1 MSKSSQRLSSNRALW
16 HRAVTAGIQP
26 SLSGVRMLQ
35 RSGESA
41 QADQPAPSIVYVQH
55 RQSLT
60 DALIVDKAIAS
71 IRDEEQT
78 PWPNLPLEPLFIDT
92 WKLPTSVLALAR
104 GFAGRMTMRHVPP
117 RLTQLIEAPDNV
129 QANVL
134 IVPVCVFWGRSWSPK
149 DSFLRTLTSEQ
160 RSTTAGFKR
169 LLGLIF
175 NRGDV
180 HVCFGKPVSLAELA
194 NHQRGAEF
202 AVRRAARLLRMRFK
216 AMEFVTLGPDQS
228 HRRTLLNQ
236 VVRASRVRKTL
247 DTLRAAGAADPSTS
261 QVKLEQRAFKIAI
274 TIASDL
280 TYSTI
285 RGFLIFLTWFWRRIY
300 DGVNVQGLD
309 ALRTLNE
316 THTLVYVPTHRSH
329 IDYLVLSYSLY
340 MNGIM
345 LPHIAAGDNLNM
357 PVLGR
362 LLRQGGAFFMRRS
375 FRDDPLYT
383 AVFEEYLYRVL
394 ANGYS
399 VEFFP
404 EGGRSRSG
412 RLLAPKY
419 GLLKLCLENQRRGLP
434 KPLAFVPIYF
444 GYEKVVESGS
454 YLSELRGS
462 TKRKERLLDLLTN
475 IRVIRQNFGRLQV
488 NVAPAIRLDEW
499 LQQPGISDQSADEQ
513 LAGLGR
519 AIMRRI
525 NQQASINP
533 VNLVALAITQRTH
546 LTLQEHTLSNQI
558 DCYRNLGLA
567 LYGDGILT
575 ENVESA
581 ASVIR
586 QVTVLGFIDQDPEE
600 AWISCSSGAA
610 TLLTWYRN
618 NVLHLFA
625 LPALIALLIS
635 RSTQGLAEK
644 ALIEQVALIYPYIAH
659 ELTTDEKPDV
669 SAALDALEAQGLIL
683 RGEHMLLPPSKPS
696 EAYEQLAQLGSSV
709 LEMLQRMYVVICVAT
724 QRTLPADELK
734 THSLATAKKLSRLF
748 GITGTEFSE
757 DRLFDA
763 FLERLISAKHM
774 TRNEQGH
781 LVASPLMHQVAERAA
796 EQIIEPSVHLAL
808 QRVIRN
814 SLETITPPRDTHQSE
829 HSSP

>member
-1 MSKSSQRLSSNRALW
+1 MSISSQLHSSNRALW
-16 HRAVTAGIQP
+16 RRIATAGIQP
-26 SLSGVRMLQ
+26 TLSGDRFL
-35 RSGESA
+35 RRAG
-41 QADQPAPSIVYVQH
+41 DPALSNRPSPTIVYVQ
-55 RQSLT
+55 RSRSLA
-60 DALIVDKAIAS
+60 DALIVEKAIAS
-71 IRDEEQT
+71 IQAEEQT
-78 PWPNLPLEPLFIDT
+78 LWPNSPFESFSFGT
-92 WKLPTSVLALAR
+92 RKMPTSLLALAK
-104 GFAGRMTMRHVPP
+104 GFAGRVTMRKVPSQ
-117 RLTQLIEAPDNV
+117 LTQLIEAPASI
-129 QANVL
+129 QANVM
-134 IVPVCVFWGRSWSPK
+134 IVPVCVFWGRNWSAK
-149 DSFLRTLTSEQ
+149 DSFLRALTSDR

-169 LLGLIF
+169 LLGLFF

-180 HVCFGKPVSLAELA
+180 HLCIGKPVSLHELA
-194 NHQRGAEF
+194 DHQKGTEF

-216 AMEFVTLGPDQS
+216 TMDFVTLGPDHS
-228 HRRTLLNQ
+228 HRRTLLQ
-236 VVRASRVRKTL
+236 LVVRSSRVRKTI
-247 DTLRAAGAADPSTS
+247 DAMHTEGHDVANRS
-261 QVKLEQRAFKIAI
+261 QAKLNQKALKMAK

-309 ALRTLNE
+309 ALRALNE

-340 MNGIM
+340 VNGIM

-357 PVLGR
+357 PIVGR

-394 ANGYS
+394 ANGHS

-419 GLLKLCLENQRRGLP
+419 GLLKLCLENQRRGLA

-462 TKRKERLLDLLTN
+462 TKKKERLLDLFAN
-475 IRVIRQNFGRLQV
+475 IQVIRQNFGRLQV
-488 NVAPAIRLDEW
+488 NVAPAIKLDEW
-499 LQQPGISDQSADEQ
+499 LQQPGVTDQ
-513 LAGLGR
+513 LADQQLASLGQT
-519 AIMRRI
+519 IMRRT

-546 LTLQEHTLSNQI
+546 LTLQEHTLFNRI
-558 DCYRNLGLA
+558 ECYRKLGLA
-567 LYGDGILT
+567 LFGDGILT
-575 ENVESA
+575 ENADGAE
-581 ASVIR
+581 SVIS
-586 QVTVLGFIDQDPEE
+586 QVSALGFIDRDREE
-600 AWISCSSGAA
+600 AWINCSSGAA

-635 RSTQGLAEK
+635 RSTQGMTEK
-644 ALIEQVALIYPYIAH
+644 QLIEQVTLIYPYVAQ
-659 ELTTDEKPDV
+659 ELTADENPDIL
-669 SAALDALEAQGLIL
+669 AALTALEAQGLIV
-683 RGEHMLLPPSKPS
+683 RVEQNLLPPDTPS

-709 LEMLQRMYVVICVAT
+709 LEMLQRMYVVICITT
-724 QRTLPADELK
+724 QRSLKADELK
-734 THSLATAKKLSRLF
+734 SHSLATAKKLSRLF

-763 FLERLISAKHM
+763 FLDRLLAANHM
-774 TRNEQGH
+774 TKNEHGH
-781 LVASPLMHQVAERAA
+781 LVATPLMHQVAERAA

-808 QRVIRN
+808 QRMIRHRIG
-814 SLETITPPRDTHQSE
+814 EITLPQDTHQNE

>member
-1 MSKSSQRLSSNRALW
+1 MSKRNPSHSSKRALW

-26 SLSGVRMLQ
+26 SLSGDRIL
-35 RSGESA
+35 RASSEPDENIR
-41 QADQPAPSIVYVQH
+41 ADSSVVYVQ
-55 RQSLT
+55 RSQSLT
-60 DALIVDKAIAS
+60 DALIVDKAVAS
-71 IRDEEQT
+71 IRDKEQI
-78 PWPNLPLEPLFIDT
+78 PWPSSPLEPLSIGT
-92 WKLPTSVLALAR
+92 WTLPTSVLALAK
-104 GFAGRMTMRHVPP
+104 GFAGRVTMRKIPTQ
-117 RLTQLIEAPDNV
+117 LTQLIEAPAYL
-129 QANVL
+129 QASIT

-149 DSFLRTLTSEQ
+149 DSFLRSLTSEQ
-160 RSTTAGFKR
+160 RSTSAGFKR
-169 LLGLIF
+169 LLGLIL

-194 NHQRGAEF
+194 NHRRGKEF
-202 AVRRAARLLRMRFK
+202 SVRRAARLLRMRFK
-216 AMEFVTLGPDQS
+216 AMEFVTLGPDHS
-228 HRRTLLNQ
+228 HRRALLDQ
-236 VVRASRVRKTL
+236 VVRAPMVRKTIS
-247 DTLRAAGAADPSTS
+247 TLHDENAADRSAR
-261 QVKLEQRAFKIAI
+261 QAKLHKKALKIAR

-285 RGFLIFLTWFWRRIY
+285 RGFLIFLTWFWQRIY
-300 DGVNVQGLD
+300 DGVSVKGLD

-316 THTLVYVPTHRSH
+316 THTLIYVPTHRSH

-340 MNGIM
+340 VNGIM

-357 PVLGR
+357 PIMGR

-412 RLLAPKY
+412 RLMAPKY
-419 GLLKLCLENQRRGLP
+419 GLLKLCMESQRRGLT

-444 GYEKVVESGS
+444 GYEKVVESGT

-462 TKRKERLLDLLTN
+462 VKRKERLLDLLTN
-475 IRVIRQNFGRLQV
+475 IQVIRQNFGRLQV
-488 NVAPAIRLDEW
+488 NLAPAIKLDKW
-499 LQQPGISDQSADEQ
+499 LEQSRVTGLSTDEQ
-513 LAGLGR
+513 LAKLGHE
-519 AIMRRI
+519 IMQRI
-525 NQQASINP
+525 NQHASINP

-546 LTLQEHTLSNQI
+546 LTLQEHTLSSQI
-558 DCYRNLGLA
+558 ECYRSLGLA
-567 LYGDGILT
+567 LYGDDILT
-575 ENVESA
+575 ANIEDA
-581 ASVIR
+581 DSVIR
-586 QVTVLGFIDQDPEE
+586 QAVALGFIERDPEE
-600 AWISCSSGAA
+600 AWITCSAGTA

-635 RSTQGLAEK
+635 RSTKRLTERE
-644 ALIEQVALIYPYIAH
+644 LIEQVRLIYPYVAQ
-659 ELTTDEKPDV
+659 ELTTNTEPDID
-669 SAALDALEAQGLIL
+669 AALNALQAQGLIL
-683 RGEHMLLPPSKPS
+683 RADQQLEPPSKAS

-709 LEMLQRMYVVICVAT
+709 LEMLQRMYVVICIAT
-724 QRTLPADELK
+724 QRPLTADELK
-734 THSLATAKKLSRLF
+734 AHSLATAKKLSRLF

-763 FLERLISAKHM
+763 FLERLLAAHHM

-796 EQIIEPSVHLAL
+796 EQIIEPSVHLGL

-814 SLETITPPRDTHQSE
+814 SLGEITPPQDTHQTE